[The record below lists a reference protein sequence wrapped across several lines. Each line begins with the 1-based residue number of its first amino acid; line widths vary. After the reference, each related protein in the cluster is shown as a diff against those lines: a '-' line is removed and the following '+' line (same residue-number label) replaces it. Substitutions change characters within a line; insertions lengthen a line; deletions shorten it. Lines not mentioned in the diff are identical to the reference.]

1 MMSTRKFRTGSR
13 AASIGGAL
21 NPNHGVQGYFGML
34 LLYLAKHSDMIDPM
48 NDYKRQPGIQPDADP
63 LL

>member
-1 MMSTRKFRTGSR
+1 
-13 AASIGGAL
+13 
-21 NPNHGVQGYFGML
+21 ML

-48 NDYKRQPGIQPDADP
+48 NNYNRQPGIQPDADP